1 MLDLARGVRTRL
13 TFRQS
18 QGSYP
23 VWSPDGSRIAFAAGS
38 TLDTLFEKDSSGAGA
53 EKELYQKAGEIKIPI
68 SWSRDGH
75 FLLFYTISAP
85 KTGSDLWVL
94 PLGSAT
100 GARQPVLLLGTE
112 FNEGEGAFSPD
123 MRWIAYV
130 SDESGRT
137 EVYVRPFLASGPS
150 GKPALGE
157 GKWQVSRDGA
167 TPDAPRW
174 RADGKELFFLAPNN
188 SAVMAVN
195 VNGNGPAFQM
205 GTPQQLFSVPLNN
218 VGVDVTADGKR
229 FLLAAPPG
237 SQNASAPIT
246 VILNWPALLKR

>member
-1 MLDLARGVRTRL
+1 
-13 TFRQS
+13 
-18 QGSYP
+18 
-23 VWSPDGSRIAFAAGS
+23 
-38 TLDTLFEKDSSGAGA
+38 
-53 EKELYQKAGEIKIPI
+53 
-68 SWSRDGH
+68 
-75 FLLFYTISAP
+75 
-85 KTGSDLWVL
+85 
-94 PLGSAT
+94 
-100 GARQPVLLLGTE
+100 
-112 FNEGEGAFSPD
+112 

-167 TPDAPRW
+167 TPDTPRC
-174 RADGKELFFLAPNN
+174 RADGKELFFLALNN

-237 SQNASAPIT
+237 SQNVSAPIT
-246 VILNWPALLKR
+246 VILNWPALLKK